1 MKLLASTLLVG
12 LLFPALTAS
21 AWAQA
26 AGAVATTA
34 ATAVQQNS
42 SYVDPD
48 GTVHVGRI
56 VPVPSSLSPEAQAFL
71 RHPATDRNTQPPLP
85 QRRQLLDGYRVK
97 AREQWLKI
105 CPGVT
110 IAPDTMAGVPVL
122 KVDPPTVPDANK
134 GQVLLELHGGGFD
147 SDSGSISETIPL
159 AFYTKI
165 PVVAALYR
173 LAPEHP
179 FPAAVDDA
187 VAVYRELLKT
197 HKPQQIAI
205 YGTSAGA
212 ILTAEVA
219 VQLEKLNLPEPA
231 ALGVFSGLADFAR
244 PGDSLAIY
252 SLTGF
257 SGYLATP
264 NGKHEPSPYVGSTD
278 PKNPVLSPM
287 YADLHTMPPTLFVT
301 SGRDLLLSGTIDLH
315 RAFLRAGV
323 DARLVVFDGLP
334 HAFWYDPALP
344 ESIEANQLMAKF
356 LAGQLEAASA
366 HVAQPAH

>member
-1 MKLLASTLLVG
+1 MKLLAPAFSLALLCCTLAPL
-12 LLFPALTAS
+12 AN
-21 AWAQA
+21 AQA
-26 AGAVATTA
+26 AAATGTTA

-42 SYVDPD
+42 SFVDQD
-48 GTVHVGRI
+48 GTAHVGRI
-56 VPVPSSLSPEAQAFL
+56 VPVPGSLSPEAQASL
-71 RHPATDRNTQPPLP
+71 RRPATDLNTEPPLP
-85 QRRQLLDGYRVK
+85 RRRELLDAYRTQ
-97 AREQWLKI
+97 ARGQWLKV

-110 IAPDTMAGVPVL
+110 IASDTSGGVPVL
-122 KVDPPTVPDANK
+122 HVDPPSVPDANK
-134 GQVLLELHGGGFD
+134 GKVLLELHGGGFD

-197 HKPQQIAI
+197 HKPNQIAI

-219 VQLEKLNLPEPA
+219 VQLQKLGLPEPA
-231 ALGVFSGLADFAR
+231 ALGVFSGLADFAQ
-244 PGDSLAIY
+244 PGDSFSVY

-257 SGYLATP
+257 SGYIATP
-264 NGKHEPSPYVGSTD
+264 SSKRSPSPYVGSTD
-278 PKNPVLSPM
+278 PKDPVLSPI
-287 YADLHTMPPTLFVT
+287 YADLHSMPPTLFVT
-301 SGRDLLLSGTIDLH
+301 SGRDLLLSGTINLH

-323 DARLVVFDGLP
+323 DARLVVFDALP
-334 HAFWYDPALP
+334 HAFWYDPSLP
-344 ESIEANQLMAKF
+344 ESIEANQLMARF
-356 LAGQLEAASA
+356 LAGQLDASGR
-366 HVAQPAH
+366 PATAR